1 LNRYRENGYGMGW
14 QVVPYA
20 AEFGTTGGGDIQPFH
35 AFHTGAAVGA
45 SSALLIKPVPC
56 QISDQ
61 PPPQGI
67 CVAILMN
74 MQNVGLAG
82 VADDI
87 AEIFVTVN

>member
-1 LNRYRENGYGMGW
+1 
-14 QVVPYA
+14 VPYV

-45 SSALLIKPVPC
+45 SSALLVKPVPRL
-56 QISDQ
+56 ISDQ

-87 AEIFVTVN
+87 AQIFDVVN